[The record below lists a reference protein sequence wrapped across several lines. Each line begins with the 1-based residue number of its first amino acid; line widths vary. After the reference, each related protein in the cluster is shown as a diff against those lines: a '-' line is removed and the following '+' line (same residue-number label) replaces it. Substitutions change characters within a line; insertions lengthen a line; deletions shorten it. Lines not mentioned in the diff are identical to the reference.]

1 MVTVIVKIYLKNI
14 YIHIYKYTWHAH
26 WHIYQPFR
34 PFWSFFAMDFP
45 GHNLGL
51 RHATRHGSLVY
62 LLDDLPGT
70 RIAGPATWSQQVV
83 SKKPGPL
90 RDLCP
95 RNTASGFPNTK
106 LLAVTGSHWPPRE
119 LVIRYAEQLKTLQ
132 RHGGVG
138 FFLYERATPCP
149 YTFRL
154 ALGCGKQLLAPFCN
168 AEARPWINDCAV
180 ATSADSQFSSSWSLK
195 GCYRVHTKHNQNVST
210 ITFSDLG
217 RQKKKTAW
225 HKMP

>member
-1 MVTVIVKIYLKNI
+1 MTCTLTYISAFSAFLVI
-14 YIHIYKYTWHAH
+14 
-26 WHIYQPFR
+26 
-34 PFWSFFAMDFP
+34 FAMDFP

-70 RIAGPATWSQQVV
+70 RICGTRNLVPTSRFKETV
-83 SKKPGPL
+83 PL

-95 RNTASGFPNTK
+95 RNTASAFPNQKT
-106 LLAVTGSHWPPRE
+106 TSSHWQSLAAQRASNK
-119 LVIRYAEQLKTLQ
+119 VRWAAQTLQ

-138 FFLYERATPCP
+138 FFWYERATPCP

-168 AEARPWINDCAV
+168 AEARPESMTVPLPPVKIHSLAALDLWKV
-180 ATSADSQFSSSWSLK
+180 AIGFIPS
-195 GCYRVHTKHNQNVST
+195 
-210 ITFSDLG
+210 II
-217 RQKKKTAW
+217 
-225 HKMP
+225 KMFQP